1 MQFNTRKTTNPIQ
14 KWEEDLNKHFS
25 KQDMHMAN
33 KVSMLLIMREMQIK
47 TITRSLHT
55 GQNGRHQEISNNK
68 FQRGYEEK
76 GALFHYWW
84 ECKLTWPLWKPVWR
98 FL

>member
-55 GQNGRHQEISNNK
+55 GQNGRHQEISNNSREDMK
-68 FQRGYEEK
+68 KREPSSTAG
-76 GALFHYWW
+76 GN
-84 ECKLTWPLWKPVWR
+84 VN
-98 FL
+98 